1 MKNKH
6 AHVTAFYLETLLMIL
21 VFVAV
26 ILMLTQVFGQSRKLS
41 AEAGYLSD
49 AATISESVSA
59 AVRASEDEEQLLS
72 TFVWAASGSDAAV
85 GETDAA
91 AGGADAATGGSGTA
105 EVAHLL
111 DGADV
116 PTVEVTFN
124 EDLAPAADGPYTVTA
139 TWEKTEGARG
149 DYVESEITVYRDGI
163 EEPVLTTKTG
173 TYTGKPAVAAG
184 TDSEEV
190 QP

>member
-72 TFVWAASGSDAAV
+72 TFVWAASGSDN
-85 GETDAA
+85 A
-91 AGGADAATGGSGTA
+91 AGGADAAAGESGAA
-105 EVAHLL
+105 ESARLL
-111 DGADV
+111 DDAAV
-116 PTVEVTFN
+116 PTIEVTFN

-173 TYTGKPAVAAG
+173 TYTGKPATAG
-184 TDSEEV
+184 ADEEEV